1 VGTISKASFY
11 YITLKR
17 INLQT
22 VVSFAL
28 MLLGLSFTLG
38 AALYGTSYV
47 LASHTASNTRYL
59 ESIIKPTLGVYEALA
74 LPTMGPQSTA
84 VLELEVFEVVEQIMT
99 VQDQSSPVSTQD
111 AGKVVQETEATM
123 KASSDQLAGPTA
135 SPTASPTATRYVAG
149 VDPFELQPPPTETPT
164 PTATPTETPTPTV
177 TPTPLPSATPA
188 PTEELPP
195 EPVEPSQPIVRLKIP
210 RLSVERAVV
219 EIGVHL
225 EKGWDTDA
233 LFATKNRPDLIGHLQ
248 GSALPGE
255 GSNIVLAG
263 HNYDWGIFQWNGVFF
278 NIKQLRAGDEILA
291 FTQGGERHVYIVEK
305 VKEIP
310 FTGGNDDELFKH
322 AKHLGPTETE
332 RLTLITCSGANLL
345 NWNKRVYVIAYPEN

>member
-1 VGTISKASFY
+1 
-11 YITLKR
+11 
-17 INLQT
+17 
-22 VVSFAL
+22 

-59 ESIIKPTLGVYEALA
+59 ESIIKPTLGVYDALVESSI
-74 LPTMGPQSTA
+74 GPQST
-84 VLELEVFEVVEQIMT
+84 VVVEVEVIEVVEQIMT
-99 VQDQSSPVSTQD
+99 VENQSGPVSTLD
-111 AGKVVQETEATM
+111 TDKDIQEYEATM
-123 KASSDQLAGPTA
+123 KANYNHLFGPTA
-135 SPTASPTATRYVAG
+135 SPTSSPTATIHVVE

-177 TPTPLPSATPA
+177 TPTPLPTATLA

-195 EPVEPSQPIVRLKIP
+195 EPVDPSQPIVRLKIP

-219 EIGVHL
+219 EIGNHP

-233 LFATKNRPDLIGHLQ
+233 LFATKNRTDLIGHLQ

-278 NIKQLRAGDEILA
+278 NLKQMRPGDKIAA
-291 FTQGGERHVYIVEK
+291 FTQGGDRHIYVVEK

-322 AKHLGPTETE
+322 AKHLGPTESE

-345 NWNKRVYVIAYPEN
+345 NWNKRVYVIAYPEK

>member
-1 VGTISKASFY
+1 MGTISKASFL

-17 INLQT
+17 TNLQT
-22 VVSFAL
+22 VISFAL

-59 ESIIKPTLGVYEALA
+59 ESIIKPTLGVYQAFDEPSLDA
-74 LPTMGPQSTA
+74 QSTA
-84 VLELEVFEVVEQIMT
+84 VEGVEVIEVVEQILT
-99 VQDQSSPVSTQD
+99 VEDQSNPVSTQD
-111 AGKVVQETEATM
+111 ADKARQETEATM
-123 KASSDQLAGPTA
+123 KASSSELAGPTA
-135 SPTASPTATRYVAG
+135 SPTASPTATRYVAE

-177 TPTPLPSATPA
+177 TSTPLPTATPA
-188 PTEELPP
+188 PTQELPP
-195 EPVEPSQPIVRLKIP
+195 EPVEPSQPIVRLNIP

-219 EIGVHL
+219 EIGVHP

-263 HNYDWGIFQWNGVFF
+263 HNYDWGIFQWNGVFY
-278 NIKQLRAGDEILA
+278 NLKQMRPGDKIAA
-291 FTQGGERHVYIVEK
+291 FTQGGEKHIYVVEK

-310 FTGGNDDELFKH
+310 FTGGNDEELFKH

-345 NWNKRVYVIAYPEN
+345 NWNKRVYVIAYPVE

>member
-1 VGTISKASFY
+1 
-11 YITLKR
+11 
-17 INLQT
+17 
-22 VVSFAL
+22 

-59 ESIIKPTLGVYEALA
+59 ESIIKPTLGVYEVLA
-74 LPTMGPQSTA
+74 EPGMGPLST
-84 VLELEVFEVVEQIMT
+84 VVVEIEVIEVVEQIMT
-99 VQDQSSPVSTQD
+99 VDHQSGPISTLD
-111 AGKVVQETEATM
+111 TDKAVQEYEATM
-123 KASSDQLAGPTA
+123 KANNDQLVDPTA
-135 SPTASPTATRYVAG
+135 TPTPTATRHVVE

-164 PTATPTETPTPTV
+164 PTATPTATNTPTI
-177 TPTPLPSATPA
+177 TPTPLPTATPA

-195 EPVEPSQPIVRLKIP
+195 EPVEPSQPVVRLKIP

-219 EIGVHL
+219 EIGTHP
-225 EKGWDTDA
+225 EKGWDTDS

-263 HNYDWGIFQWNGVFF
+263 HNYDWGIFQWNGVFY

-291 FTQGGERHVYIVEK
+291 FTQGGERRVYIVEK

-310 FTGGNDDELFKH
+310 FSGGNDDELFKH

>member
-1 VGTISKASFY
+1 
-11 YITLKR
+11 LKR
-17 INLQT
+17 INLHT

-47 LASHTASNTRYL
+47 LASHTAANTRYL
-59 ESIIKPTLGVYEALA
+59 ESIIKPTLGVYEAFAEPSLDQ
-74 LPTMGPQSTA
+74 QSTVVA
-84 VLELEVFEVVEQIMT
+84 TVEVIEVVEQIMT
-99 VQDQSSPVSTQD
+99 VEDQSSPVSTLD
-111 AGKVVQETEATM
+111 TDKTVQESGAMPET
-123 KASSDQLAGPTA
+123 SSEQPAGPTA
-135 SPTASPTATRYVAG
+135 TPTAIPTLTRQVVE

-164 PTATPTETPTPTV
+164 PTPAPTETPTPTV
-177 TPTPLPSATPA
+177 TPTPLPTATPA
-188 PTEELPP
+188 PTEQLPP

-219 EIGVHL
+219 EIGVHP

-255 GSNIVLAG
+255 DSNIVLAG
-263 HNYDWGIFQWNGVFF
+263 HNYDWGIFQWNGVFY
-278 NIKQLRAGDEILA
+278 NLKQMRPGDKIAA
-291 FTQGGERHVYIVEK
+291 FTQGGEKHIYIVEK

-332 RLTLITCSGANLL
+332 RLTLVTCSGANLL
-345 NWNKRVYVIAYPEN
+345 NWNKRVYVIAFPEY